1 MLPQKEV
8 VIIGAGVIGCS
19 IAYHLAKQ
27 GVPSQIIERE
37 SVAARASGKSWAVFA
52 YPPRFIGTEGQPQ
65 ELLFSMPKG
74 SVRPWLDLIWSG
86 YHRLPDLA
94 LELKESSGVDIGY
107 GELSWV
113 RLVLT
118 EQQEDTY
125 KVALALQKE
134 QGYHEGY
141 WMESG
146 DLRRLFPE
154 ISPQVRGGM
163 VIPYLQVEPYRYTL
177 GLAQAAD
184 KRGVRMRQGEVVGF
198 RRQGARVTAAILAT
212 GAEVEADVFVLATG
226 PWSGK
231 STSYLGKGMPILIN
245 REQCLRME
253 VAKRLPP
260 YGLTAPNGLTIV
272 PKVGG
277 DVIAGHAGL
286 ADLQTSFDVNLTTEE
301 AKMMLLADTVD
312 LLPTLGEAKL
322 VEQRGDFEG
331 WSPPPKRIQPVL
343 GPLPG
348 WDNIY
353 IAVRF
358 GTLGMM
364 MSPGA
369 GRVMA
374 DLIMAGG
381 RAPARFKNM
390 LEVLNPADQWPDG
403 HSQVPQRQRS
413 SHQVH
418 STRRRADRKRR
429 VLTTE

>member
-1 MLPQKEV
+1 MSPQKEV

-37 SVAARASGKSWAVFA
+37 SIAARASGKSWAVFA

-65 ELLFSMPKG
+65 ELLFSMPRG
-74 SVRPWLDLIWSG
+74 SVRPWLDLIWLG
-86 YHRLPDLA
+86 YHLLPDLA
-94 LELKESSGVDIGY
+94 LELKEASGVEIGY

-113 RLVLT
+113 RLALT
-118 EQQEDTY
+118 EQQEAASRA
-125 KVALALQKE
+125 ALALQEE

-163 VIPYLQVEPYRYTL
+163 VVPYLQVEPYRYTL

-198 RRQGARVTAAILAT
+198 HRQAARVTAAVLAT
-212 GAEVEADVFVLATG
+212 GAEVTADVFVLATG

-245 REQCLRME
+245 REQCVRME

-277 DVIAGHAGL
+277 DVIVGHAGR
-286 ADLQTSFDVNLTTEE
+286 ADLQTSFDATLTTEE
-301 AKMMLLADTVD
+301 AKMLLLADAVD
-312 LLPTLGEAKL
+312 LLPTLGEARL

-343 GPLPG
+343 GRLPE
-348 WDNIY
+348 WDNVY
-353 IAVRF
+353 IAARF

-381 RAPARFKNM
+381 RVPTRFKNL
-390 LEVLNPADQWPDG
+390 LEVLNPAEQ
-403 HSQVPQRQRS
+403 
-413 SHQVH
+413 
-418 STRRRADRKRR
+418 
-429 VLTTE
+429 